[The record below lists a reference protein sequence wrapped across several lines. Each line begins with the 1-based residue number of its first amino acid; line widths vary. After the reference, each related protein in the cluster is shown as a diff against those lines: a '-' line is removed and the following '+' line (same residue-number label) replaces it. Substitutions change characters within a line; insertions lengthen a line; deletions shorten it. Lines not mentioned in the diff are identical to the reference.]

1 MKKTFLLI
9 LCLLQLSV
17 SQAQSLYLEITTDK
31 NQDQE
36 VLKNYIYQKKHQ
48 TADQIDLAAKEV
60 LHTLIKSGYLGAAI
74 TEHSKN
80 SDSTFIYRFNP
91 GNKTQWVHINIAGIA
106 PEFKNYF
113 TSSRDTIK
121 IPVAEV
127 EDYLQSKTNTL
138 EKNGFSTTQLQL
150 INHHFTKDN
159 LYCDLISIGS
169 TFRTLQEVTV
179 MGYDKFPANVKKNWL
194 RKYKN
199 KVFNEELLNNLQNDI
214 NNLGFVT
221 QTKKPEILLEQN
233 KTTAFVYLEKSKIN
247 KFDGFVGFATAEDG
261 NIKFNGNLD
270 FVLNNSLNKGEQ
282 IRLNWIN
289 DGNKQS
295 TLNVSTEIPYLFKS
309 PVGLVFDLNIFKQDS
324 TFQTTKQRYKLGYY
338 FSYNSKLFVGADKN
352 TSVKIQAAAGSEYA
366 NYESTFYNLTY
377 YYNKRN
383 TKHRLFP
390 DATVFQVELGTGKR
404 TTTEQQ
410 EKQYSLQSKL
420 EQLFYLNNTNVIY
433 VKNEN
438 FYLHSPNYIAN
449 ELHRFGGANSLRGY
463 NENSLQANLSALL
476 YIEYRY
482 ILSDKLYM
490 NTITD
495 FAYLRDNTTNLT
507 KNLGSLGFGLGLLNE
522 NSLLK
527 INFANGIHNKSVIN
541 LNNSVIH
548 LSYLT
553 YF

>member
-36 VLKNYIYQKKHQ
+36 VLKNYNYQKKHQ
-48 TADQIDLAAKEV
+48 SADQIDQAAQDV
-60 LHTLIKSGYLGAAI
+60 LHSLIKSGYLGAAI
-74 TEHSKN
+74 TEHLKT

-91 GNKTQWVHINIAGIA
+91 GNKTQWVFINIAGIA
-106 PEFKNYF
+106 PEFKNHF
-113 TSSRDTIK
+113 NSTRDTIK

-127 EDYLQSKTNTL
+127 EDYMQSKTNTL

-150 INHHFTKDN
+150 INHQFIKNN
-159 LYCDLISIGS
+159 LYCDLISIGT

-233 KTTAFVYLEKSKIN
+233 KTTAFVYLDKSKIN

-352 TSVKIQAAAGSEYA
+352 SSVKIQAAAGREYT

-383 TKHRLFP
+383 TKHRLFA

-404 TTTEQQ
+404 TTTEQE

-420 EQLFYLNNTNVIY
+420 EQLFYLNNANVIY

-476 YIEYRY
+476 SVEYRY

-495 FAYLRDNTTNLT
+495 FAYLKDNTTNLT

-548 LSYLT
+548 LSY
-553 YF
+553 